1 MQPTPVVTLVV
12 LAYRQADLI
21 DAAIDSALAQT
32 GAPIEIL
39 LSDDA
44 SPDATYA
51 RMQARAASY
60 NGPHQLVV
68 RRNATNLGLGEHVN
82 QVMRLARGELVILMA
97 GDDISLPERAERVAA
112 AWEASGRQVDLVAS
126 HVIDMAHDGTDLGV
140 IRVDDLQRWSGI
152 DAWAA
157 HRPHVIGAAH
167 AVTRRLHERFGPFAA
182 DVSNEDQINT
192 LRALCAGGACTI
204 DAPLVRYRRGGMSGR
219 HVDADGTALRIRA
232 QRSTARHLALHRQWQ
247 HDAEQAGCLDRLRQA
262 TDREEQRELFL
273 QTLLS
278 DPHHRPALT
287 NLWWPPY
294 RVSFS
299 WRLGKW
305 LRFSMADL
313 SARMEYF
320 KSRRRH
326 PA

>member
-1 MQPTPVVTLVV
+1 MMPTPLVTLVV

-32 GAPIEIL
+32 GAPIEII

-44 SPDATYA
+44 SPDDTYA
-51 RMQARAASY
+51 RMQARAAAY
-60 NGPHQLVV
+60 DGPHQLVA
-68 RRNATNLGLGEHVN
+68 RRNASNLGLGEHVN

-112 AWEASGRQVDLVAS
+112 AWETSGRKVDLVAS

-140 IRVDDLQRWSGI
+140 IRVDDLQQWSGI

-157 HRPHVIGAAH
+157 RRPHVIGAAH

-219 HVDADGTALRIRA
+219 HTDTDGTALRMRA
-232 QRSTARHLALHRQWQ
+232 QRITARHLALHRQWQ
-247 HDAEQAGCLDRLRQA
+247 RDTQLAGCLDKLLQA
-262 TDREEQRELFL
+262 TDREEQRELYL
-273 QTLLS
+273 QTLLT
-278 DPHHRPALT
+278 DPQYRPRLK
-287 NLWWPPY
+287 NLWWPHY

-305 LRFSMADL
+305 LRFSLADL
-313 SARMEYF
+313 SARMDGY
-320 KSRRRH
+320 KNKRLNQ
-326 PA
+326 P